1 MTTTSDTLV
10 QAPGRARPFS
20 AEATALLERFPPRQ
34 IPGRW
39 EGAEGDRVKVLGRLL
54 APPFCLDNAASQYDR
69 RAGLI
74 RVLDWLG
81 SQPGSTWQDRWC
93 ASGAGIDGS
102 VDWRSPALQWLKN
115 TGRVSGRNKT
125 VIDVLGPGLLQLICG
140 DVIRPGIAWLLTSA
154 TPQSLAAEMAR
165 VRDVDGFAAIGIV
178 NETSAAGHSTT
189 RTALHLI
196 AVIMAAKGG
205 AICDIT
211 VGDCLELLEVS
222 ARECDRGK
230 GHGTYFY
237 QMLRMM
243 GVFPSDAPPTVRMF
257 NPKFQGQLTVEQLI
271 DRYDIACRP
280 VRDLLVGYLK
290 ERQIAVDFAT
300 LQNLAPARA

>member
-1 MTTTSDTLV
+1 MKTTNDTLV
-10 QAPGRARPFS
+10 AAPGRARPFS
-20 AEATALLERFPPRQ
+20 AEAAALLERFPPRQ

-93 ASGAGIDGS
+93 ASGAGLDGS
-102 VDWRSPALQWLKN
+102 ADWRNPALQWLKN
-115 TGRVSGRNKT
+115 TGRISGRNKT

-178 NETSAAGHSTT
+178 NKTSAAGQSTT
-189 RTALHLI
+189 RTALHL
-196 AVIMAAKGG
+196 ADSTGRRNTFMWRWANGATAGMGSCPGG
-205 AICDIT
+205 AA
-211 VGDCLELLEVS
+211 GDAVAGAAS
-222 ARECDRGK
+222 GGQARTPAAVLGGDR
-230 GHGTYFY
+230 
-237 QMLRMM
+237 
-243 GVFPSDAPPTVRMF
+243 
-257 NPKFQGQLTVEQLI
+257 QGNAE
-271 DRYDIACRP
+271 
-280 VRDLLVGYLK
+280 
-290 ERQIAVDFAT
+290 
-300 LQNLAPARA
+300 